1 MCSWCIIAVFF
12 FAGFLASLDTLTVV
26 EFDKITQKKESEFG
40 RMIPKVYLWIFSFIT
55 HNLDDLMGFADKVLS
70 PFLGPAGPS
79 LASKQLGVVTRRTS
93 RLEIEDCKE
102 RKYGR
107 DSDCVR
113 VKAAVAVQKISEA
126 AAVLSALLY
135 IGCILE
141 LLSLDLF
148 ISFPLFLHPSVHL

>member
-79 LASKQLGVVTRRTS
+79 LASKQLGLS
-93 RLEIEDCKE
+93 RG
-102 RKYGR
+102 GR
-107 DSDCVR
+107 QGWR
-113 VKAAVAVQKISEA
+113 
-126 AAVLSALLY
+126 
-135 IGCILE
+135 
-141 LLSLDLF
+141 
-148 ISFPLFLHPSVHL
+148 